1 MYDITVAE
9 RIMYHMVAL
18 DQIKYELNQ
27 YQKPLEEVGASLDLK
42 NKGYRVEEIEGIME
56 EEGFWNDAE
65 KAQNYMK
72 ELKNLKDTIAGYEEL
87 QKRFEDLYALI
98 DMVNEEN
105 DESMVDEVR
114 EEFDGFVK
122 EFEDMRI
129 STLLDGEFDKD
140 NAIVT
145 LHAGAGG
152 TEACDWASMMY
163 RMYSMWAQA
172 RGFSLELL
180 DFLEGDEAGYKAITF
195 QINGINAYGYLKSE
209 HGVHRLVRMSPF
221 NAQGK
226 RQTSF
231 VSCDVMPDIEEDL
244 DIDIPEEDIRIDV
257 FRSSGAGGQK
267 VNKTSSAIRITH
279 FPTGIVVSCQNERSQ
294 YQNKDKA
301 MQILKSK
308 LLILK
313 QQENLDKTADIRG
326 EVKDNNFGSQI
337 RSYFLQPYKMIKD
350 LRTGVST
357 SNADAVLNG
366 DIDLFINGYLK
377 WLKQGCPPY
386 KGGDIE

>member
-1 MYDITVAE
+1 
-9 RIMYHMVAL
+9 MVAL
-18 DQIKYELNQ
+18 DQVKYELNQ
-27 YQKPLEEVGASLDLK
+27 YASPLKEVGDSLDLEK
-42 NKGYRVEEIEGIME
+42 KGLRIEEIEGIME
-56 EEGFWNDAE
+56 EEGFWNDAA

-72 ELKNLKDTIAGYEEL
+72 ELKNLKDTVQEYRDLES
-87 QKRFEDLYALI
+87 QYNDLYDLI
-98 DMVNEEN
+98 EMVNEEN
-105 DESMVDEVR
+105 DESMVPEVQAEFEKFTNNFEEVR
-114 EEFDGFVK
+114 L
-122 EFEDMRI
+122 
-129 STLLDGEFDKD
+129 STLLDGEFDKC

-152 TEACDWASMMY
+152 TEACDWASMLY
-163 RMYSMWAQA
+163 RMYSMWAQSK
-172 RGFSLELL
+172 GYSIELL
-180 DFLEGDEAGYKAITF
+180 DFLEGDEAGYKSVTL
-195 QINGINAYGYLKSE
+195 QINGINAYGHLKSE
-209 HGVHRLVRMSPF
+209 HGVHRLVRISPF
-221 NAQGK
+221 NAQAK

-244 DIDIPEEDIRIDV
+244 DIDIPDDDIRIDI

-313 QQENLDKTADIRG
+313 QQENLDKTAGIRG
-326 EVKDNNFGSQI
+326 EIKDNNFGSQI

-357 SNADAVLNG
+357 ANADAVLDG

-386 KGGDIE
+386 KGGDLTE

>member
-1 MYDITVAE
+1 
-9 RIMYHMVAL
+9 MVAL

-27 YQKPLEEVGASLDLK
+27 YAAPLKEVGESLDLEK
-42 NKGYRVEEIEGIME
+42 KGFRIEEIEGIME
-56 EEGFWNDAE
+56 EEGFWNDAS

-72 ELKNLKDTIAGYEEL
+72 ELKNLKDTVQEYRDLETEYN
-87 QKRFEDLYALI
+87 DLYDLI

-105 DESMVDEVR
+105 DESMVEEVQVEFEKFTNNFEEVR
-114 EEFDGFVK
+114 LA
-122 EFEDMRI
+122 
-129 STLLDGEFDKD
+129 TLLDGEFDKN

-152 TEACDWASMMY
+152 TEACDWCSMLY
-163 RMYSMWAQA
+163 RMYSMWAQSK
-172 RGFSLELL
+172 GFSLELL
-180 DFLEGDEAGYKAITF
+180 DFLEGDEAGYKSVTL
-195 QINGINAYGYLKSE
+195 QINGMNAYGHLKSE
-209 HGVHRLVRMSPF
+209 HGVHRLVRISPF
-221 NAQGK
+221 NAQAK

-244 DIDIPEEDIRIDV
+244 DIDIPDDDIRIDI

-357 SNADAVLNG
+357 ANADAVLNG
-366 DIDLFINGYLK
+366 GIDLFINGYLK

-386 KGGDIE
+386 KGGDLTE

>member
-1 MYDITVAE
+1 
-9 RIMYHMVAL
+9 
-18 DQIKYELNQ
+18 
-27 YQKPLEEVGASLDLK
+27 
-42 NKGYRVEEIEGIME
+42 ME

-72 ELKNLKDTIAGYEEL
+72 ELKNLKDTIQEYRDLETEF
-87 QKRFEDLYALI
+87 KDLYDLI
-98 DMVNEEN
+98 EMVNEEN
-105 DESMVDEVR
+105 DESMVSEVQAEFEKFTNNFEEVR
-114 EEFDGFVK
+114 LA
-122 EFEDMRI
+122 
-129 STLLDGEFDKD
+129 TLLDGEFDKN
-140 NAIVT
+140 NALVT

-152 TEACDWASMMY
+152 TEACDWCSMLY

-172 RGFSLELL
+172 KGFSLELL
-180 DFLEGDEAGYKAITF
+180 DFLEGDEAGYKSVTL
-195 QINGINAYGYLKSE
+195 QINGINAYGHLKSE
-209 HGVHRLVRMSPF
+209 HGVHRLVRISPF
-221 NAQGK
+221 NAQAK

-244 DIDIPEEDIRIDV
+244 DIDIPDDDIRIDI

-357 SNADAVLNG
+357 ANADAVLNG
-366 DIDLFINGYLK
+366 GIDLFINGYLK

-386 KGGDIE
+386 KGGDLTE